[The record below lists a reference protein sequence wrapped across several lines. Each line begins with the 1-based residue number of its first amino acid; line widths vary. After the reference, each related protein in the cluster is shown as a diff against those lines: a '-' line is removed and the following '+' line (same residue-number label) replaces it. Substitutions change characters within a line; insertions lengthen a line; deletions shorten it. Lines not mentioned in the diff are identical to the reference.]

1 LRTIENK
8 VLDPAGLV
16 VRVPAL
22 DCIVGMVIRFFGS
35 RKMRMNQ
42 RDRTAMIIP
51 VMKMKERG
59 RQQDNEHCAGTH
71 TGSQPLH
78 IVRFC
83 CTLEGMSTNVNCA
96 TADFIAKFSP
106 AHVM

>member
-1 LRTIENK
+1 M
-8 VLDPAGLV
+8 
-16 VRVPAL
+16 RVPAL

-35 RKMRMNQ
+35 RKMCMNK

-59 RQQDNEHCAGTH
+59 RQQDNEHGAGTQ

-78 IVRFC
+78 IVKFC
-83 CTLEGMSTNVNCA
+83 CTLEGMSTSVNCA
-96 TADFIAKFSP
+96 TADFMAKLSP